1 MTIKELYE
9 WAKEM
14 ECTDCDVSVECYDY
28 DGETSEVQLNEERLL
43 KLYTDKV
50 YLLIRCCE

>member
-43 KLYTDKV
+43 KLHTDKV